1 MTRKEIIK
9 KAIENKEI
17 ELDTAGL
24 IASIGNDY
32 IKKAAKNG
40 EIPLDLAGLLLL
52 AGN

>member
-24 IASIGNDY
+24 IKPNRKENKG
-32 IKKAAKNG
+32 
-40 EIPLDLAGLLLL
+40 
-52 AGN
+52 